1 MPLATEEVKSVE
13 KAITLIETLA
23 EANQSLPLQ
32 EISKRTGFAKSTV
45 HRLLS
50 TLRAHDII
58 EQSTQ
63 DGRYLLGIRLFE
75 LGCSISN
82 NWDVAAIARPYMQN
96 IANEL
101 NESIC
106 LSILSRGE
114 ALIMSFM
121 ESTSAFHVVSKV
133 GSRLPAHCTVQGKI
147 MLSYLS
153 PLQVRHII
161 REHGMQVYTPN
172 TIHTIEAL
180 ETELQLTRER
190 GYAIDN
196 SEFHVGLH
204 SVAAPILN
212 YSGEAMYSIAVVS
225 MFHPIESAEFQRAKQ
240 LVIDAAEN
248 ISRALGH

>member
-23 EANQSLPLQ
+23 EAKQSLPLQ
-32 EISKRTGFAKSTV
+32 EISKRTGYAKSTV

-50 TLRAHDII
+50 TLRAHDIV

-82 NWDVAAIARPYMQN
+82 SWDVAAIARPYMQN

-172 TIHTIEAL
+172 TIHTVEAL

-204 SVAAPILN
+204 SVAAPILS

-225 MFHPIESAEFQRAKQ
+225 MFHPIESPEFQRAKE

>member
-32 EISKRTGFAKSTV
+32 EISKRTGYAKSTI

-50 TLRAHDII
+50 TLRAHDIV

-63 DGRYLLGIRLFE
+63 DGRYMLGIRLFE

-172 TIHTIEAL
+172 TIHSIEAL
-180 ETELQLTRER
+180 EAELQLTRER

-225 MFHPIESAEFQRAKQ
+225 MFHSIESPEFQRAKQ

>member
-50 TLRAHDII
+50 TLRAHDIV

-82 NWDVAAIARPYMQN
+82 NWDVAAIARPYMQT

-180 ETELQLTRER
+180 EAELQLTRER

-248 ISRALGH
+248 ISRPLGH

>member
-1 MPLATEEVKSVE
+1 MPLSTEEVKSVE

-32 EISKRTGFAKSTV
+32 EISKRTGYAKSTV

-50 TLRAHDII
+50 TLRAHDIV

-180 ETELQLTRER
+180 EAELQLTRER

-204 SVAAPILN
+204 SVAAPIFN

-225 MFHPIESAEFQRAKQ
+225 MFHPIESSEFQRAKQ

>member
-1 MPLATEEVKSVE
+1 MPLSTEEVKSVE

-32 EISKRTGFAKSTV
+32 EISKRTGYAKSTV

-50 TLRAHDII
+50 TLRAHDIV

-133 GSRLPAHCTVQGKI
+133 GSPAPGA
-147 MLSYLS
+147 L
-153 PLQVRHII
+153 
-161 REHGMQVYTPN
+161 HGTG
-172 TIHTIEAL
+172 ED
-180 ETELQLTRER
+180 
-190 GYAIDN
+190 YAFV
-196 SEFHVGLH
+196 SFAPAGAAYHPRTWHAGLH
-204 SVAAPILN
+204 TQHDSYN
-212 YSGEAMYSIAVVS
+212 R
-225 MFHPIESAEFQRAKQ
+225 SAG
-240 LVIDAAEN
+240 
-248 ISRALGH
+248 SRTTTHS

>member
-1 MPLATEEVKSVE
+1 MPLSTEEVKSVE

-32 EISKRTGFAKSTV
+32 EISKRTGYAKSTV

-50 TLRAHDII
+50 TLRAHDIV

-147 MLSYLS
+147 LLSYLS
-153 PLQVRHII
+153 PPQLRHII
-161 REHGMQVYTPN
+161 RERGMQIYTPH
-172 TIHTIEAL
+172 TIHSIEAL
-180 ETELQLTRER
+180 ESELQVTRER
-190 GYAIDN
+190 GYALDN
-196 SEFHVGLH
+196 SEFHIGLH

-212 YSGEAMYSIAVVS
+212 HAGEVTYSIAVVS
-225 MFHPIESAEFQRAKQ
+225 MFHSVESPEFQRAKQ
-240 LVIDAAEN
+240 LIIETAAD
-248 ISRALGH
+248 ISHVLGH

>member
-1 MPLATEEVKSVE
+1 MPLSTEEVKSVE

-32 EISKRTGFAKSTV
+32 EISKRTGYAKSTV

-50 TLRAHDII
+50 TLRAHDIV

-180 ETELQLTRER
+180 EAELQLTRER

-204 SVAAPILN
+204 SVAAPIFN

-225 MFHPIESAEFQRAKQ
+225 MFHPIESLEFQRAKQ